1 MSKRHKIRWH
11 LDYWISGIWR
21 AICWIS
27 LYFFAVRILVCN
39 WNVIWILNIWPWW
52 FFSSLWNYEWWGQL
66 GRFGLNHNS
75 LKDVVSRFFEVV
87 WCGFCVTNGR
97 KRFKTVISRE
107 KRLKLRTKNSKKFIY
122 IKCQAIFTFT
132 LQVSN
137 AKPFHKIYIFIT
149 RQIEASNFVFH
160 LQKTT
165 KTRINK
171 PSFILDVFQPTIF
184 HLNEFNMQFFSVF

>member
-107 KRLKLRTKNSKKFIY
+107 KRLKLRTKIPKNSFTSSVKPFLPSHCKFLMQ
-122 IKCQAIFTFT
+122 KLFTKFTFSSP
-132 LQVSN
+132 V
-137 AKPFHKIYIFIT
+137 K
-149 RQIEASNFVFH
+149 
-160 LQKTT
+160 
-165 KTRINK
+165 
-171 PSFILDVFQPTIF
+171 
-184 HLNEFNMQFFSVF
+184 